1 MRTLSVVLTLTVA
14 PVLAV
19 AQTFTLDQ
27 VMSAPFPSGMVSA
40 PTGTRVAWIQ
50 NDEGERNIW
59 VAEGPDFR
67 GRQLTAYTGDDGQE
81 LGSLVFTPN
90 GWRLV
95 FVRGGAPNRQGEIPN
110 PALFPDPAER
120 AIWSIPFDGGDP
132 KKLAEASGPAMSP
145 QGDVVAYSLSQAVW
159 TVPVDGSDEPTRQ
172 FSVRGRAASLRWS
185 PDGSKIA
192 FISNRGDHAF
202 LGVFDK
208 ASRTIVYVDPSI
220 DRDAYPAW
228 SPDGSKIAF
237 VRLSRRAGG
246 LPFSPVRSAPPWSI
260 RIADVA
266 TQSSIEIWRAEP
278 GVGSAFHGI
287 VASNPIFWG
296 VDDRV
301 VFPWERDGWVHLY
314 SLPARGGTVTQLTQ
328 GAFEVEDVLLTADR
342 TELVFSS
349 NQDDIDRRH
358 VWRVSVTGGPAKPVT
373 TGTGIEWSPVVMG
386 DGSAVA
392 FLAAGATIP
401 AHAEVVP
408 NGRRTMADRRQWLA
422 RETMPDDFPSDR
434 LVEPEQ
440 VIFSAADGMRIHGQ
454 LFLPLDLRDGERRP
468 AVIFFHGG
476 SRRQMLLGFHYRGY
490 YHNAYALNQ
499 YLANKGYVVL
509 AVNYRSGTGYGMEFR
524 EALNYGATGG
534 SEFND
539 VMGAGLYLQNRPDVD
554 PDRIG
559 LWGGSYGGYLTAMG
573 LARSSDLFA
582 AGVDIHGVHD
592 WNVGI
597 NNFRPD
603 YDVKDYPEFART
615 AFESSPMA
623 DVDTWRSPVLV
634 IHGDDDRNVKFAE
647 TVTLVE
653 ALRERSVEV
662 EQLIFPDEVHGFLM
676 HRSWMA
682 AYRAAADFFDRKLR
696 SSAPLTP

>member
-1 MRTLSVVLTLTVA
+1 MRILKLVLTLIVA
-14 PVLAV
+14 PIIAV

-27 VMSAPFPSGMVSA
+27 VMSAPFPSGVVAA

-67 GRQLTAYTGDDGQE
+67 GRRLTTYAGDDGQE
-81 LGSLVFTPN
+81 LGSLVFTPD
-90 GWRLV
+90 GSRLV

-120 AIWSIPFDGGDP
+120 AIWSMPFGGGDP
-132 KKLAEASGPAMSP
+132 VKLVEASGPAMSP
-145 QGDVVAYSLSQAVW
+145 EGDVVAYSRSRAVW
-159 TVPVDGSDEPTRQ
+159 TVPVDGSADPTRQ
-172 FSVRGRAASLRWS
+172 FSVRGGAASLRWS

-208 ASRTIVYVDPSI
+208 ASRTIVYIDPSI
-220 DRDAYPAW
+220 YRDALPAW

-237 VRLSRRAGG
+237 VRIPRRSGG
-246 LPFSPVRSAPPWSI
+246 LPFAPVRDASPWSI
-260 RIADVA
+260 RVADVA
-266 TQSSIEIWRAEP
+266 AQSSSEIWRAEP
-278 GVGSAFHGI
+278 GVGSAFHGV

-296 VDDRV
+296 VNGRV
-301 VFPWERDGWVHLY
+301 VFPWEADGWLHLY
-314 SLPARGGTVTQLTQ
+314 SVPATGGTATHLTP
-328 GAFEVEDVLLTADR
+328 GAFEVEDVVLTADR
-342 TELVFSS
+342 TEMVFSS

-358 VWRVSVTGGPAKPVT
+358 LWRVSVTGGPARPVT
-373 TGTGIEWSPVVMG
+373 TGRGIEWSPAVVG

-401 AHAEVVP
+401 AHAEVMP
-408 NGRRTMADRRQWLA
+408 NARQTTDMRQWLA
-422 RETMPDDFPSDR
+422 RETMPGDFPSDR

-454 LFLPLDLRDGERRP
+454 LFLPPDLRDGERKP

-499 YLANKGYVVL
+499 YLASKGYVVL

-623 DVDTWRSPVLV
+623 DIDTWRSPVLV

-676 HRSWMA
+676 HRSWMT

-696 SSAPLTP
+696 SSRTLTP